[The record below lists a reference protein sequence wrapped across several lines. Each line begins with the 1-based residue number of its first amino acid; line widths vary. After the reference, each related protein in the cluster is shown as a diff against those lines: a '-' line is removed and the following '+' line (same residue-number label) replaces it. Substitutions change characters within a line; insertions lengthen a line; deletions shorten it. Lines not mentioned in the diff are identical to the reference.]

1 MSAHPEPRFARI
13 ATTIG
18 DPTRARMLAALM
30 GGEFLA
36 AGELARAAG
45 VTPQTATA
53 HLAQLVD
60 AGLVVERRQG
70 RHRYLRIADADV
82 ARVLESLSLV
92 AERCADRAKWEQG
105 PYKPLKAARTC
116 YDHLAGELGVALFDG
131 LLARGTIEPSVE
143 GYALSSAG
151 REHWRALGLEPDPA
165 GPRGRVAYAC
175 LDWSERRDHLGGR
188 LAAQLLAHGLARR
201 WLRRVPGS
209 RALVLLPAGRA
220 ALGPWLATHA
230 DAQASRPEAGAP
242 SGAQLASQAS

>member
-1 MSAHPEPRFARI
+1 MNAHPEPRFARI

-70 RHRYLRIADADV
+70 RHRYLRIADAEV

-92 AERCADRAKWEQG
+92 AERRADGAKWEQG
-105 PYKPLKAARTC
+105 AYKPLKAARTC
-116 YDHLAGELGVALFDG
+116 YDHLAGELGVALFAG
-131 LLARGTIEPSVE
+131 LLARGTIEPAAE
-143 GYALSSAG
+143 GFALSTAG
-151 REHWRALGLEPDPA
+151 REHWRALGLDPEPA
-165 GPRGRVAYAC
+165 GPRARVAYAC

-188 LAAQLLAHGLARR
+188 LAAQLLVHGLARR

-220 ALGPWLATHA
+220 ALAPWLAAHGAA
-230 DAQASRPEAGAP
+230 DAVRLDGPAP
-242 SGAQLASQAS
+242 RGAQVTSQAS